1 MEFYVYRDL
10 RTPLFPT
17 NSYST
22 ASISIKSRLTDKQ
35 AAKGCQAQS
44 RSKTRCILNSQH
56 LPSVFRLL
64 PKWFGE
70 QTQFTN
76 TANSTDELLLIPPA
90 TLSDWNMFSF
100 WASTRRG
107 SGYDLILNLW
117 RCSLS
122 VMRPSSCPK
131 LFSFPVSV
139 FYFSVGQ
146 HSTSLSPHCFLVF
159 VKAIS
164 WNIYFPITSQVYCL
178 LNTVQ

>member
-1 MEFYVYRDL
+1 MEIYVYRDL
-10 RTPLFPT
+10 RTLLFPT
-17 NSYST
+17 NSYNT

-35 AAKGCQAQS
+35 VAKGCQAQS
-44 RSKTRCILNSQH
+44 RSKTHCILNSQH

-100 WASTRRG
+100 WALTRKG

-122 VMRPSSCPK
+122 VMSTKLLSKTVLLPSQCFL
-131 LFSFPVSV
+131 LFSWPSL
-139 FYFSVGQ
+139 YFTL
-146 HSTSLSPHCFLVF
+146 STLFLGV
-159 VKAIS
+159 
-164 WNIYFPITSQVYCL
+164 C
-178 LNTVQ
+178 

>member
-1 MEFYVYRDL
+1 MFIEI
-10 RTPLFPT
+10 LFPT

-22 ASISIKSRLTDKQ
+22 ASISIESRLTDKQ

-90 TLSDWNMFSF
+90 TLSDWNMFSY

-122 VMRPSSCPK
+122 VMSTKLLSKTVLLTSQCFL
-131 LFSFPVSV
+131 LFSWSAL
-139 FYFSVGQ
+139 YF
-146 HSTSLSPHCFLVF
+146 TLPTLFLGV
-159 VKAIS
+159 
-164 WNIYFPITSQVYCL
+164 C
-178 LNTVQ
+178 